1 MMSEM
6 ADYYPL
12 ISKAVARLDRD
23 APGEHRRAINER
35 AHAALLAQLHIP
47 DSQFTEA
54 QITREQLAL
63 EEAVR
68 RVEEEAAQRAPD
80 AIPSFGDL
88 VTDVDNLGK
97 APSMIVA
104 GDATAKLTR
113 MWRFPTHNLAQ
124 PALRR

>member
-1 MMSEM
+1 MN
-6 ADYYPL
+6 DYHQL
-12 ISKAVARLDRD
+12 ITKAVAGLDPD
-23 APGEHRRAINER
+23 APGESRRALYER
-35 AHAALLAQLHIP
+35 ARATLLAELRTVNP
-47 DSQFTEA
+47 PFTEA
-54 QITREQLAL
+54 EITRERLAL